1 LGHSLF
7 LLDRYFLSKPALERL
22 NQRRQEGNARLELVT
37 KAKSSCIAYERPM
50 QTGGR
55 GRPRKKGAR
64 VKLHTLFDTRA
75 QFFKTAVLDLYG
87 QKETVSYDCRDLLWG
102 QGLYQELRFVLV
114 RWNGRRA
121 MLVSTDREL
130 APEAIIRLYARRF
143 TTETTFR
150 VLKQSLGAFAYHFW
164 SRSMPRLNRYRK
176 AGESEPIQQVTGSR
190 DRKRIRQ
197 TVKTI
202 EGYMM
207 VSCVTLGLLQLIALR
222 YSKKTPAP
230 FFRYLRTPAK
240 RVASEATVMAY
251 LRRSI
256 FQRFAR
262 NRHLTLT
269 QIIQEKQEMPASE
282 EDSLIS

>member
-1 LGHSLF
+1 M
-7 LLDRYFLSKPALERL
+7 
-22 NQRRQEGNARLELVT
+22 T
-37 KAKSSCIAYERPM
+37 KAKSSCIAYEWPM
-50 QTGGR
+50 QTGRR
-55 GRPRKKGAR
+55 GRSRKKGAR

-75 QFFKTAVLDLYG
+75 QFFKRLFWTFTV
-87 QKETVSYDCRDLLWG
+87 KETVPYDCRDLLWG
-102 QGLYQELRFVLV
+102 QDPYQELRFVLV

-121 MLVSTDREL
+121 ILVSTDREL
-130 APEAIIRLYARRF
+130 ASEAIIRLYARRF

-150 VLKQSLGAFAYHFW
+150 ILKQSLGAFAYHFW

-176 AGESEPIQQVTGSR
+176 AGEPEPIQQVTGSQ

-197 TVKTI
+197 AVKAI
-202 EGYMM
+202 ERYMM
-207 VSCVTLGLLQLIALR
+207 VSCVALGFLQLIALR
-222 YSKKTPAP
+222 YSKKHRP

-269 QIIQEKQEMPASE
+269 QKIQEKQEMPASE